1 MARSQSS
8 HGAPVALAVA
18 ALLGLLAVVLASAS
32 DGCRA
37 SLQNPHTICFANGRS
52 VDTHAQPA
60 LAHHAKLRARQSS
73 PGPHDRHRGHGQSQ
87 HDVYDQPR
95 VYLVHVGAPLT
106 VQARAAIE
114 SHAGVVL
121 GGYIPHHS
129 YFVTATP
136 SQAERLRCAV
146 NSNEFENVD
155 VDV

>member
-1 MARSQSS
+1 M
-8 HGAPVALAVA
+8 HP
-18 ALLGLLAVVLASAS
+18 LGDVPHVYCYSRVSAS
-32 DGCRA
+32 VFA
-37 SLQNPHTICFANGRS
+37 QICFANGRS

-73 PGPHDRHRGHGQSQ
+73 PGPHDRHRGQSQ

-114 SHAGVVL
+114 SHAGVAL

-136 SQAERLRCAV
+136 SQAERLRGSTRTAPSTRHGLV
-146 NSNEFENVD
+146 QLQA
-155 VDV
+155 

>member
-1 MARSQSS
+1 MARLHSS

-18 ALLGLLAVVLASAS
+18 ALLGLLAVALASTN

-37 SLQNPHTICFANGRS
+37 SLANPHRAMASLHCGNERNGYS
-52 VDTHAQPA
+52 PA

-73 PGPHDRHRGHGQSQ
+73 QGPRDHHRGQPQ

-114 SHAGVVL
+114 SHAGVAL

-136 SQAERLRCAV
+136 SQAERLR
-146 NSNEFENVD
+146 
-155 VDV
+155 